1 MFLGHNFFVPEK
13 KVVSPKKNFFSKFF
27 YVPELV
33 GFQTRLI
40 IFKKFN
46 SMAFD
51 FLFRSCLIILCHK
64 VERESKM
71 ILRESK
77 EATKDILA
85 LDILQGQ
92 SSQTGFFE

>member
-1 MFLGHNFFVPEK
+1 M
-13 KVVSPKKNFFSKFF
+13 KFF

-46 SMAFD
+46 SLAFD

-77 EATKDILA
+77 EATKEDILA